1 MKTLSLPIYFQQ
13 VLNFFRYSGQTV
25 KGVEVSILFLNPA
38 SLQNQYKVVCI
49 TFPLNFFQSNIFVG
63 NKCFTSVIIYR
74 IPPSSKNKI
83 PKNKFLE
90 DFSDL
95 LESVTVISGNLLI
108 VGDFN
113 THCEN
118 LSSPETT
125 KFNQLLLDYN
135 LKQQV
140 TEATHD
146 LGHILDYV
154 ISRKHDDFD
163 ENMFFD

>member
-1 MKTLSLPIYFQQ
+1 M
-13 VLNFFRYSGQTV
+13 
-25 KGVEVSILFLNPA
+25 
-38 SLQNQYKVVCI
+38 
-49 TFPLNFFQSNIFVG
+49 
-63 NKCFTSVIIYR
+63 IIYR
-74 IPPSSKNKI
+74 IPPSSNNKI
-83 PKNKFLE
+83 PINKFLE

-154 ISRKHDDFD
+154 ISRKHD
-163 ENMFFD
+163 ET